1 MTGFTTLDF
10 VVLVIYLGVITIW
23 GAWLGRGQKGGTD
36 YFLGSR
42 SLPWIAV
49 MLSVVATETSTLTF
63 LSIPGVSYLGSLVF
77 LQLTFGYLL
86 GRVFV
91 SVFLLPAYYAGSLT
105 TAYGLLEERF
115 GIGARRFTSAI
126 FMVTR
131 LLADSVRL
139 FATAIPLALIT
150 GWPYATSIIVIG
162 VLTLIYTYLGGIKA
176 VVWVDAAQMM
186 LYLFGALVAVLGIQ
200 ALVPGGW
207 SSVLANARPEG
218 KLAVLDLSFDRM
230 TTYTLWAGIFGGA
243 IFTMASHGTDQLIV
257 QRLLTCRDQRAAQK
271 ALIGSGI
278 AVIVQFFLFLMVGLG
293 LWAFYEGRS
302 FDSTD
307 EIFALFIVEQLP
319 PGITGLLIAGVF
331 AAAMS
336 SLSSSINSLA
346 SATAY
351 DYWAPIVGARND
363 EGRILKAGK
372 VFTLVWAGL
381 LTLGAVLFIPLS
393 AGTTAV
399 EVALG
404 IASLVYGGLLGA
416 FALGVFTKR
425 PGQVAVIIGVV
436 VGVGT
441 VTILRNEMAW
451 PWYVLVGS
459 VVTFV
464 AGSFAGLFESQK
476 RSV

>member
-1 MTGFTTLDF
+1 
-10 VVLVIYLGVITIW
+10 
-23 GAWLGRGQKGGTD
+23 
-36 YFLGSR
+36 
-42 SLPWIAV
+42 
-49 MLSVVATETSTLTF
+49 
-63 LSIPGVSYLGSLVF
+63 
-77 LQLTFGYLL
+77 
-86 GRVFV
+86 
-91 SVFLLPAYYAGSLT
+91 
-105 TAYGLLEERF
+105 
-115 GIGARRFTSAI
+115 
-126 FMVTR
+126 
-131 LLADSVRL
+131 
-139 FATAIPLALIT
+139 
-150 GWPYATSIIVIG
+150 
-162 VLTLIYTYLGGIKA
+162 
-176 VVWVDAAQMM
+176 MM
-186 LYLFGALVAVLGIQ
+186 LYLFGALVAVAGIQ

-207 SSVLANARPEG
+207 SSVLASAAPEG
-218 KLAVLDLSFDRM
+218 KLAMLDLSPDRM
-230 TTYTLWAGIFGGA
+230 TAYTLWAGIFGGA

-257 QRLLTCRDQRAAQK
+257 QRLLTCRDRLAAQK

-278 AVIVQFFLFLMVGLG
+278 AVIFQFFLFLMVGLG

-351 DYWAPIVGARND
+351 DYWAPIVGARDD
-363 EGRILKAGK
+363 EGRILRAGK

-393 AGTTAV
+393 TGTTAV
-399 EVALG
+399 E
-404 IASLVYGGLLGA
+404 ASLVYGGLLGA
-416 FALGVFTKR
+416 FALGIFTKR

-436 VGVGT
+436 VGIGT

-464 AGSFAGLFESQK
+464 AGSFVGLFESQK
-476 RSV
+476 HSV

>member
-1 MTGFTTLDF
+1 
-10 VVLVIYLGVITIW
+10 
-23 GAWLGRGQKGGTD
+23 
-36 YFLGSR
+36 
-42 SLPWIAV
+42 
-49 MLSVVATETSTLTF
+49 
-63 LSIPGVSYLGSLVF
+63 
-77 LQLTFGYLL
+77 
-86 GRVFV
+86 
-91 SVFLLPAYYAGSLT
+91 
-105 TAYGLLEERF
+105 
-115 GIGARRFTSAI
+115 
-126 FMVTR
+126 
-131 LLADSVRL
+131 
-139 FATAIPLALIT
+139 
-150 GWPYATSIIVIG
+150 
-162 VLTLIYTYLGGIKA
+162 
-176 VVWVDAAQMM
+176 MM
-186 LYLFGALVAVLGIQ
+186 LYLFGALVAVAGIQ

-207 SSVLANARPEG
+207 SSVLASAAPEG
-218 KLAVLDLSFDRM
+218 KLAMLDLSPDRM
-230 TTYTLWAGIFGGA
+230 TAYTLWAGIFGGA

-257 QRLLTCRDQRAAQK
+257 QRLLTCRDRQAAQK

-278 AVIVQFFLFLMVGLG
+278 AVIFQFFLFLMVGLG

-351 DYWAPIVGARND
+351 DYWAPIVGARDD
-363 EGRILKAGK
+363 EGRILRAGK

-393 AGTTAV
+393 SGTTAV

-416 FALGVFTKR
+416 FALGIFTKR

-436 VGVGT
+436 VGIGT

-464 AGSFAGLFESQK
+464 AGSFVGLFESQK
-476 RSV
+476 HSV

>member
-1 MTGFTTLDF
+1 MTGFTPLDF
-10 VVLVIYLGVITIW
+10 AVLIIYLGGITIW
-23 GAWLGRGQKGGTD
+23 GAWLGRGHKGGTD

-63 LSIPGVSYLGSLVF
+63 LSIPGVAYSGSLVF

-91 SVFLLPAYYAGSLT
+91 SAVLLPAYYAGSLT
-105 TAYGLLEERF
+105 TAYALLEERF
-115 GIGARRFTSAI
+115 GLGVRRFTSAI

-162 VLTLIYTYLGGIKA
+162 ILTLIYTYLGGIKA

-207 SSVLANARPEG
+207 SSVLTNARPEG
-218 KLAVLDLSFDRM
+218 KLAMLDLSFDRM

-393 AGTTAV
+393 TGTTAV

-464 AGSFAGLFESQK
+464 AGSLAGLCESHK

>member
-1 MTGFTTLDF
+1 MC
-10 VVLVIYLGVITIW
+10 I
-23 GAWLGRGQKGGTD
+23 R
-36 YFLGSR
+36 
-42 SLPWIAV
+42 
-49 MLSVVATETSTLTF
+49 
-63 LSIPGVSYLGSLVF
+63 
-77 LQLTFGYLL
+77 
-86 GRVFV
+86 
-91 SVFLLPAYYAGSLT
+91 
-105 TAYGLLEERF
+105 
-115 GIGARRFTSAI
+115 
-126 FMVTR
+126 
-131 LLADSVRL
+131 DS
-139 FATAIPLALIT
+139 PLALIT

-393 AGTTAV
+393 TGTTAV

>member
-1 MTGFTTLDF
+1 M
-10 VVLVIYLGVITIW
+10 
-23 GAWLGRGQKGGTD
+23 
-36 YFLGSR
+36 
-42 SLPWIAV
+42 
-49 MLSVVATETSTLTF
+49 
-63 LSIPGVSYLGSLVF
+63 
-77 LQLTFGYLL
+77 
-86 GRVFV
+86 
-91 SVFLLPAYYAGSLT
+91 
-105 TAYGLLEERF
+105 
-115 GIGARRFTSAI
+115 
-126 FMVTR
+126 
-131 LLADSVRL
+131 
-139 FATAIPLALIT
+139 
-150 GWPYATSIIVIG
+150 
-162 VLTLIYTYLGGIKA
+162 
-176 VVWVDAAQMM
+176 
-186 LYLFGALVAVLGIQ
+186 
-200 ALVPGGW
+200 
-207 SSVLANARPEG
+207 LANARPEG

>member
-1 MTGFTTLDF
+1 MT
-10 VVLVIYLGVITIW
+10 
-23 GAWLGRGQKGGTD
+23 A
-36 YFLGSR
+36 
-42 SLPWIAV
+42 
-49 MLSVVATETSTLTF
+49 
-63 LSIPGVSYLGSLVF
+63 
-77 LQLTFGYLL
+77 
-86 GRVFV
+86 
-91 SVFLLPAYYAGSLT
+91 
-105 TAYGLLEERF
+105 
-115 GIGARRFTSAI
+115 
-126 FMVTR
+126 
-131 LLADSVRL
+131 
-139 FATAIPLALIT
+139 
-150 GWPYATSIIVIG
+150 
-162 VLTLIYTYLGGIKA
+162 
-176 VVWVDAAQMM
+176 
-186 LYLFGALVAVLGIQ
+186 
-200 ALVPGGW
+200 
-207 SSVLANARPEG
+207 
-218 KLAVLDLSFDRM
+218 
-230 TTYTLWAGIFGGA
+230 YTLWAGIFGGA

-346 SATAY
+346 AATAY
-351 DYWAPIVGARND
+351 DYWAPIVGARDD

-393 AGTTAV
+393 TGTTAV

-436 VGVGT
+436 VGIGT

>member
-1 MTGFTTLDF
+1 M
-10 VVLVIYLGVITIW
+10 
-23 GAWLGRGQKGGTD
+23 
-36 YFLGSR
+36 
-42 SLPWIAV
+42 
-49 MLSVVATETSTLTF
+49 
-63 LSIPGVSYLGSLVF
+63 
-77 LQLTFGYLL
+77 
-86 GRVFV
+86 
-91 SVFLLPAYYAGSLT
+91 
-105 TAYGLLEERF
+105 
-115 GIGARRFTSAI
+115 
-126 FMVTR
+126 
-131 LLADSVRL
+131 
-139 FATAIPLALIT
+139 
-150 GWPYATSIIVIG
+150 
-162 VLTLIYTYLGGIKA
+162 
-176 VVWVDAAQMM
+176 WVDAAQMM

-393 AGTTAV
+393 TGTTAV

>member
-1 MTGFTTLDF
+1 
-10 VVLVIYLGVITIW
+10 
-23 GAWLGRGQKGGTD
+23 
-36 YFLGSR
+36 
-42 SLPWIAV
+42 
-49 MLSVVATETSTLTF
+49 
-63 LSIPGVSYLGSLVF
+63 
-77 LQLTFGYLL
+77 
-86 GRVFV
+86 
-91 SVFLLPAYYAGSLT
+91 
-105 TAYGLLEERF
+105 
-115 GIGARRFTSAI
+115 
-126 FMVTR
+126 
-131 LLADSVRL
+131 
-139 FATAIPLALIT
+139 
-150 GWPYATSIIVIG
+150 
-162 VLTLIYTYLGGIKA
+162 
-176 VVWVDAAQMM
+176 
-186 LYLFGALVAVLGIQ
+186 
-200 ALVPGGW
+200 
-207 SSVLANARPEG
+207 
-218 KLAVLDLSFDRM
+218 
-230 TTYTLWAGIFGGA
+230 
-243 IFTMASHGTDQLIV
+243 MASHGTDQLIV
-257 QRLLTCRDQRAAQK
+257 QRLLTCRDRQAAQK

-278 AVIVQFFLFLMVGLG
+278 AVIFQFFLFLMVGLG

-351 DYWAPIVGARND
+351 DYWAPIVGARDD
-363 EGRILKAGK
+363 EGRILRAGK

-393 AGTTAV
+393 SGTTAV

-436 VGVGT
+436 VGIGT

-464 AGSFAGLFESQK
+464 AGSFVGLFESQK
-476 RSV
+476 HSV